1 MLESTVAENVAS
13 SVVSG
18 LGGIIA
24 GIVIGITNAIV
35 SELREIDSA
44 ESELKAG
51 VKAKYESTSK
61 KDIDKEHNHHIV
73 PKGLNV
79 PRAVHARF
87 ILNSVGINPT
97 TDEVN
102 KVMLHTPVHRTIH
115 RVNGLY
121 CWYVDLRVSFA
132 YNHFDFYGMSQR
144 DAAYTTLHDIGTILL
159 MIDGELLSK

>member
-1 MLESTVAENVAS
+1 M
-13 SVVSG
+13 
-18 LGGIIA
+18 
-24 GIVIGITNAIV
+24 
-35 SELREIDSA
+35 
-44 ESELKAG
+44 
-51 VKAKYESTSK
+51 
-61 KDIDKEHNHHIV
+61 
-73 PKGLNV
+73 NV

-144 DAAYTTLHDIGTILL
+144 DAVNTTLHDIGTILL